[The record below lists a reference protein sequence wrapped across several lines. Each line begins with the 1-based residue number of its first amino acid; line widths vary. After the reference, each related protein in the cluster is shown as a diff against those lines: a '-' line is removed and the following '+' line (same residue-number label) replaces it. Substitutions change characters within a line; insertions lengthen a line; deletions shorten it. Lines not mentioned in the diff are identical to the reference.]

1 MSFDSAKGIWHVAKF
16 GSGLANLGMPPK
28 PVTDKFRLMLYDEHI
43 QIPGF
48 ASSFGEFE
56 EMWDD
61 ATYSDH
67 DKLSIY
73 YSVLLVALRKVNA
86 ISEQVE
92 HEPILLEM
100 ALVKFLSVWLEWGTA
115 SATPPGKFSR
125 GPNQKE
131 RN

>member
-1 MSFDSAKGIWHVAKF
+1 MHRRLRKRLHKVTQVCTKDAAKTYGQI
-16 GSGLANLGMPPK
+16 S
-28 PVTDKFRLMLYDEHI
+28 LMLYAEHV
-43 QIPGF
+43 QIPEF
-48 ASSFGEFE
+48 ASSFDEFE

-92 HEPILLEM
+92 HEPIQLEM
-100 ALVKFLSVWLEWGTA
+100 ALVKFLSVWLEWGTDDA
-115 SATPPGKFSR
+115 IEPGKFAR
-125 GPNQKE
+125 GPTRKT
-131 RN
+131 